1 MSLPPTP
8 PGYDS
13 WNQYIAVQGQI
24 IATAQGLTLQE
35 GKGSAKLLYA
45 AMPGRQNPS
54 STDYMPYNE
63 FTTWAART
71 VAPTVG
77 RPWRLP

>member
-1 MSLPPTP
+1 MALPPTP

-13 WNQYIAVQGQI
+13 WNQYIAVEGAA
-24 IATAQGLTLQE
+24 IAAAQGLTLQQ

-45 AMPGRQNPS
+45 AMPSRQDPAS
-54 STDYMPYNE
+54 PDFMPYNV
-63 FTTWAART
+63 FTTWDDRT
-71 VAPTVG
+71 VAPTVA